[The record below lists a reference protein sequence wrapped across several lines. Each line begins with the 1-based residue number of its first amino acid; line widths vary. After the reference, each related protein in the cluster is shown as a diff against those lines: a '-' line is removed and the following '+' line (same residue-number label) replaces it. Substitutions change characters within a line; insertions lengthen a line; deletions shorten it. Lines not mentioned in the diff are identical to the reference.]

1 MSVPTG
7 ALQWLVWGVRMKRFL
22 SAYLSTLAAFLV
34 LDGVWL
40 GVLMGPT
47 YRDWLGPLMLDK
59 PVILPALLFYLL
71 YIVGIVLIG
80 VLPGVRAAS
89 LKLAAG
95 QSALLGLMAY
105 GTYDLTNWATLQGWP
120 SQLALVDWAW
130 GTFASAVAGTVG
142 YLVTRKFTR

>member
-1 MSVPTG
+1 
-7 ALQWLVWGVRMKRFL
+7 MKRFL

-34 LDGVWL
+34 LDGLWL

-47 YRDWLGPLMLDK
+47 YRAWLGPLMLET
-59 PVILPALLFYLL
+59 PVTFPALLFYLV

-80 VLPGVRAAS
+80 VLPGVRAGS
-89 LKLAAG
+89 LKYAAG
-95 QSALLGLMAY
+95 YSALLGLMAY

-130 GTFASAVAGTVG
+130 GTFASGVAGAVG
-142 YLVTRKFTR
+142 YWAVRRFTVQAI